1 MYLLLEEVGSGSS
14 GTAHLAVRSDERT
27 DELFVVKQLRP
38 AVAAVPEHL
47 SRFKHEAA
55 IAVMVDH
62 PNVVDVVDV
71 GLAAER
77 PYIVMR
83 YVEGPTVSML
93 MNALLRSKSRLSVEA
108 AVGLVR
114 EALAGIEAL
123 HTARHPRTGE
133 ALGFVHRDLAP
144 KNLIV
149 TRDGRLK
156 LIDLGLGRSRLGE
169 WQTEAGRIMG
179 SIGYMP
185 PEQLRGEEVDQ
196 RTDLWSLAC
205 VLFELITLTPY
216 VPGRGRERLLAT
228 LKTEPRSMHEVR
240 PDVPAALDEVVLR
253 ALSNTPAARFESASA
268 LSRALEQTCDAP
280 APNEIALHVE
290 GEFGEALDERRHR
303 LRETALTI
311 VEPLEITEHYER
323 IASRPGEDVP
333 MFGTYDAT
341 KVIAAPTRVD
351 RSPSVPEPP
360 RVPRPAG
367 YRWGELAAITVVVA
381 MIVAGGVY
389 FGLRPAPA
397 PSAPIVAPTPA
408 PTPNVAPAA
417 VASPSAQPRPVEA
430 APEAVAEPPPKPRRD
445 RPKKVRPRTPRVDKK
460 PPPVRDVPVLAPRQR
475 AARLMKRLQGM
486 RADDVEG
493 AEALIMELTALDLV
507 QDPERYADRLGQL
520 ERRAKALAP

>member
-133 ALGFVHRDLAP
+133 PLGFVHRDLAP

-185 PEQLRGEEVDQ
+185 PEQLRGEAVDQ
-196 RTDLWSLAC
+196 RADLWSLAC
-205 VLFELITLTPY
+205 VLFELVTLRPY

-228 LKTEPRSMHEVR
+228 LKTEPRSMREVR
-240 PDVPAALDEVVLR
+240 PDVPVALDEVVLR
-253 ALSNTPAARFESASA
+253 ALSTTPAARFESASA
-268 LSRALEQTCDAP
+268 LSRALEQTCAAP
-280 APNEIALHVE
+280 SPNEIALHVE

-323 IASRPGEDVP
+323 IASRPGADVP

-341 KVIAAPTRVD
+341 KVIAAPTRID
-351 RSPSVPEPP
+351 RPPSVPEP
-360 RVPRPAG
+360 RRAPRPSG

-389 FGLRPAPA
+389 FGLRPAQEPPA
-397 PSAPIVAPTPA
+397 QIVA

-417 VASPSAQPRPVEA
+417 VATPSAQPRKVEA
-430 APEAVAEPPPKPRRD
+430 APNAVAETTPPKPRRD
-445 RPKKVRPRTPRVDKK
+445 RPKKVRPRTPRLDKK
-460 PPPVRDVPVLAPRQR
+460 APEVRDEPVIAPRAR

-486 RADDVEG
+486 RADDVAG

-507 QDPERYADRLGQL
+507 QDPERYTERLGQL

>member
-83 YVEGPTVSML
+83 YVEGPTVTML
-93 MNALLRSKSRLSVEA
+93 LNALARSKSRLSVEA

-133 ALGFVHRDLAP
+133 PLGFVHRDLAP

-149 TRDGRLK
+149 TRDGRVK

-185 PEQLRGEEVDQ
+185 PEQLRGEAVDQ
-196 RTDLWSLAC
+196 RADLWSLAC

-228 LKTEPRSMHEVR
+228 LKTEPRSMREVR
-240 PDVPAALDEVVLR
+240 PDVPVALDEVVLR

-268 LSRALEQTCDAP
+268 LSRALEQTCAAP
-280 APNEIALHVE
+280 SPNEIALHVE

-351 RSPSVPEPP
+351 RPPSAPPPPARRKGPE
-360 RVPRPAG
+360 

-389 FGLRPAPA
+389 FGLRPAQEPVAPAVAPA
-397 PSAPIVAPTPA
+397 PE
-408 PTPNVAPAA
+408 PNVAPAA
-417 VASPSAQPRPVEA
+417 VATPSAQPREVDV
-430 APEAVAEPPPKPRRD
+430 APNAVAETTPPKPRRD
-445 RPKKVRPRTPRVDKK
+445 RPKKTRPRTPRVDKK
-460 PPPVRDVPVLAPRQR
+460 VPVVREEPVIAPRAR

-486 RADDVEG
+486 RADDVAG

-507 QDPERYADRLGQL
+507 QDPERYSERLGQL
-520 ERRAKALAP
+520 ERRTKALAP